1 MSVET
6 AIAGGTSLDAFLGGR
21 LMIEQPATGYR
32 AGLDAVLL
40 AAACP
45 IRAGERALDAGAGVG
60 VVGLCLAR
68 RVDDTT
74 IMLVEREPSLAK
86 LANANMTRNGVGD
99 RVTVV
104 TADLALPMS
113 RHPALAALV
122 NSFQHVLA
130 NPPFHA
136 DGRGTAAAD
145 PLKAGSHAMAEGSL
159 DDWARFMA
167 AMAMP
172 DGLLTMIHRADKID
186 EILAV
191 LDRRFGALVL
201 RPVYPRAGG
210 TASRILISG
219 RKASRAPLTI
229 APGLVL
235 HDARG
240 FCPDIEAVLRHGAAL
255 PVQ

>member
-1 MSVET
+1 MSTET
-6 AIAGGTSLDAFLGGR
+6 GIVGGTSHDAFLGGG
-21 LMIEQPATGYR
+21 LTIEQPVTGYR

-45 IRAGERALDAGAGVG
+45 TQAGERVLDAGAGVG
-60 VVGLCLAR
+60 VVGLCVAR
-68 RVDDTT
+68 RVTGAT
-74 IMLVEREPSLAK
+74 VTLVEREPSLAT
-86 LANANMTRNGVGD
+86 LAGANVMRNGLAD

-104 TADLALPMS
+104 TADLAQPLS
-113 RHPALAALV
+113 RHAVLAALV
-122 NSFQHVLA
+122 NGFHHVLA
-130 NPPFHA
+130 NPPYHV

-172 DGLLTMIHRADKID
+172 DGTLTMVHRADKLD

-191 LDRRFGALVL
+191 LDRRFGGLVV
-201 RPVYPRAGG
+201 RPIYPRAGEA
-210 TASRILISG
+210 ASRVLISG
-219 RKASRAPLTI
+219 KKASRAPLTI

-235 HDARG
+235 HEPKG
-240 FCPDIEAVLRHGAAL
+240 FRPDIEAVLRHGAAL
-255 PVQ
+255 VL